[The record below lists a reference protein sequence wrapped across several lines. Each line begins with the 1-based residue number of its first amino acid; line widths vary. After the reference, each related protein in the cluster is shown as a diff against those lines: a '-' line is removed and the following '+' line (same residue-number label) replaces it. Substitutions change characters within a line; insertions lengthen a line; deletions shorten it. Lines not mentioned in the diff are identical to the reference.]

1 MFLRFNHFF
10 QRFTALFKEY
20 RTLSSIWTNSALN
33 VSPMSLNCRN
43 PSPNGTAIE
52 LGELCSRLAIKLEKM
67 ITSLFG
73 SKEPR
78 KPDASAEES
87 PGEPKLGFLDRMRQ
101 AVSRT
106 RESFSA
112 KISDL
117 AALTR
122 TVDESA
128 LDNLESILLSSDLG
142 VPTTTAILDAL
153 RDRAR
158 HQDIEGG
165 AELRELLKQQLI
177 AILTAPQ
184 AAAAASQVLPAS
196 PPKVTF
202 LVGVNGTGKTTSSG
216 KLAAWSRAQ
225 GRSVLLCAADTFRA
239 AAIEQLEVWAQRS
252 GVEMIKTRPGGDPA
266 AVLFDAISAA
276 KSRSIDE
283 LYVDTAGRLHTK
295 TGLMDELDK
304 MRRTAARLIPGA
316 PHEVLLVMDATTGQN
331 GLQQARQFTQSA
343 GVTGIVL
350 TKLDGTAKGGIAVAI
365 ARELNLPVRFV
376 GVGEKMSD
384 LLEFSPVEFV
394 DSLLE

>member
-1 MFLRFNHFF
+1 
-10 QRFTALFKEY
+10 
-20 RTLSSIWTNSALN
+20 
-33 VSPMSLNCRN
+33 
-43 PSPNGTAIE
+43 
-52 LGELCSRLAIKLEKM
+52 M
-67 ITSLFG
+67 ITTLFG
-73 SKEPR
+73 SEEPE
-78 KPDASAEES
+78 KS
-87 PGEPKLGFLDRMRQ
+87 GPKNFLSRMRD

-112 KISDL
+112 KISDI

-128 LDNLESILLSSDLG
+128 LDNLETALLSSDIG

-158 HQDIEGG
+158 HQAIEGG
-165 AELRELLKQQLI
+165 AELRDLLKEQLI
-177 AILTAPQ
+177 AILRAPQ
-184 AAAAASQVLPAS
+184 HAVPAPAA
-196 PPKVTF
+196 PPKITF

-225 GRSVLLCAADTFRA
+225 NRSVLLCAADTYRA
-239 AAIEQLEVWAQRS
+239 AAIEQLEIWASRS
-252 GVEMIKTRPGGDPA
+252 GVEMIKTRPGGDPS
-266 AVLFDAISAA
+266 AVLFDAIAAA
-276 KSRSIDE
+276 KSRAIDD

-295 TGLMDELDK
+295 SGLMDELDK
-304 MRRTAARLIPGA
+304 MRRTAARLVPGA

-331 GLQQARQFTQSA
+331 GLQQALLFTQSA
-343 GVTGIVL
+343 GVTGILL

-394 DSLLE
+394 DSLLD

>member
-1 MFLRFNHFF
+1 MKFF
-10 QRFTALFKEY
+10 GGRKE
-20 RTLSSIWTNSALN
+20 
-33 VSPMSLNCRN
+33 
-43 PSPNGTAIE
+43 
-52 LGELCSRLAIKLEKM
+52 
-67 ITSLFG
+67 
-73 SKEPR
+73 
-78 KPDASAEES
+78 AEES
-87 PGEPKLGFLDRMRQ
+87 PAEAEGPKTGLFERMKQ

-106 RESFSA
+106 RESFAS
-112 KISDL
+112 KIEGI

-122 TVDESA
+122 EVSEQD
-128 LDNLESILLSSDLG
+128 LEDLEAVLLTSDLG
-142 VPTTTAILDAL
+142 VQTTAAVLDAL

-158 HQDIEGG
+158 RQAIDGG
-165 AELRELLKQQLI
+165 EELRALLKAQLQ
-177 AILTAPQ
+177 AILEAPRR
-184 AAAAASQVLPAS
+184 AIPRPDA

-216 KLAAWSRAQ
+216 KLAAWSRGQ

-239 AAIEQLEVWAQRS
+239 AAIEQLEIWAGRS
-252 GVEMIKTRPGGDPA
+252 GVEMIKTRHGGDPA
-266 AVLFDAISAA
+266 AVLYDAIAAA
-276 KSRSIDE
+276 KARAIDE

-304 MRRTAARLIPGA
+304 MRRTAARLVPGA

-331 GLQQARQFTQSA
+331 GLQQARLFTQSA

-376 GVGEKMSD
+376 GVGEQMGD
-384 LLEFSPVEFV
+384 LLEFSPEAFV